1 MLKRRILFYLSKWIK
16 PVMIGRYKRS
26 DGTVLP
32 LTRICSSTFLQGEN
46 NFHVEDNVYIGHANF
61 IDASN
66 GLTIEEGCQIT
77 NFVSIITHS
86 SHDAIRLYGKKYTST
101 PKKLAYNEGQVKIG
115 KYSFI
120 GPHAVIMPGTTI
132 GKGSLLAA
140 YSFVKG
146 SFPDYAIISGNPAV
160 VVGDT
165 RDRDS
170 KWLADHGDLNAN
182 YQSWNEG
189 ANEE

>member
-26 DGTVLP
+26 DGTTLP
-32 LTRICSSTFLQGEN
+32 LTRICSSTFLQGEK

-66 GLTIEEGCQIT
+66 GLTIEEGCQVT

-101 PKKLAYNEGQVKIG
+101 PTKLAYNEGQVKIG

-120 GPHAVIMPGTTI
+120 GPHAVIMPGTTL
-132 GKGSLLAA
+132 GKGSLVSA

-170 KWLADHGDLNAN
+170 KWLADHADLNAN

-189 ANEE
+189 

>member
-1 MLKRRILFYLSKWIK
+1 MLRRRILSYLPRWIK
-16 PVMIGRYKRS
+16 PVMVGRYRRA

-32 LTRICSSTFLQGEN
+32 LTRICSSTYLQGEK
-46 NFHVEDNVYIGHANF
+46 NFYVEDNVYIGHANF

-77 NFVSIITHS
+77 NFVSILTHS

-101 PKKLAYNEGQVKIG
+101 PNKLAYNEGQVKIG

-120 GPHAVIMPGTTI
+120 GPHAVIMPGTTL
-132 GKGSLLAA
+132 GKGSLVSA

-160 VVGDT
+160 IVGDT
-165 RDRDS
+165 RDRDK
-170 KWLADHGDLNAN
+170 KWLEENETLQAN
-182 YQSWNEG
+182 YKSWNE
-189 ANEE
+189 A